1 MDLILNFD
9 DFVNANFTIKTFG
22 TKVQVFALLEKYEAE
37 ELERE
42 EGQGY
47 YLAELAK
54 RTAAAFDACETIA
67 HGMVITS
74 SEQTNAFE
82 IVLTDGT
89 KFEYSWD
96 GFYCL
101 AYMLKITKNEQV
113 IFDYNFGCVQQTE
126 TVDEL
131 INKINDDIDNNNAY
145 GFFTI
150 AFTWMLEKLNASS

>member
-96 GFYCL
+96 VFYGVPFFV
-101 AYMLKITKNEQV
+101 KITKNENV
-113 IFDYNFGCVQQTE
+113 IFYYNFDGNETTNVDSLTE
-126 TVDEL
+126 MLEVD
-131 INKINDDIDNNNAY
+131 DDNY
-145 GFFTI
+145 EFLTK
-150 AFTWMLEKLNASS
+150 AFDWMLAKLNAPS